1 MDSIDND
8 TVLYEVR
15 DHVAHLTLNRPKS
28 LNALNLDMIEA
39 LRLTTARAEVDPD
52 VRSIL
57 LTGAGE
63 HFMAGGDLKWF
74 REQLTLPPQ
83 QRQPLFERVI
93 GDVHQS
99 TQQLRRCGKPVV
111 AAVRGAVAGFGLSL
125 MLAADLVVA
134 AEDAYFTLAY
144 CNIGL
149 SPDGGATWSLPR
161 AVGMKRAAEIAL
173 LGDRFD
179 ARQALDW
186 GMVNRVVAV
195 AELMPQAETLALR
208 LAGGP
213 AEALAHT
220 KRLLNTSL
228 DNTLAEQLHGEQR
241 AFASCGVNADFS
253 EGLAAFFEKRAPRF
267 GA

>member
-1 MDSIDND
+1 MHND
-8 TVLYEVR
+8 TVLYAADQGIAR
-15 DHVAHLTLNRPKS
+15 LTLNRPQS

-39 LRLTTARAEVDPD
+39 LRLTTARAELDPG
-52 VRSIL
+52 VRAIL
-57 LTGAGE
+57 LSGAGD

-74 REQLTLPPQ
+74 REQLALPPQ

-99 TQQLRRCGKPVV
+99 IVQLRRADKPVV

-161 AVGMKRAAEIAL
+161 AVGAKRAAEIAL

-186 GMVNRVVAV
+186 GLINRVVAP
-195 AELMPQAETLALR
+195 ER
-208 LAGGP
+208 LADEAEALAARLASGP

-220 KRLLNTSL
+220 KRLLNASL
-228 DNTLAEQLHGEQR
+228 GNPLTEQLQAEQQ
-241 AFASCGVNADFS
+241 AFARSGVHGDFS
-253 EGLAAFFEKRAPRF
+253 EGLAAFFEKRRPRF
-267 GA
+267 SS